1 MLETAAIVLVVLWFL
16 VIAVVA
22 IVFPFVQDRIV

>member
-16 VIAVVA
+16 VIAVVV
-22 IVFPFVQDRIV
+22 IVFPFIQDRIV